1 MNAHETKR
9 LYYAYARHALVTA
22 LRLLRVTPGSTVLI
36 PEFICRDVL
45 ASLSSLGAKPVFYE
59 IDDTLQPRSISA
71 LDRSP
76 DLISRAPA
84 AIIAVNYFGFPADL
98 ERVRKLVPSH
108 EVPIVEDNA
117 HGWLSADANG
127 KPLGSRTKV
136 GITSVR
142 KTIRIPDGAYLEW
155 RDDGTLDVQSLH
167 EPLPLRKDVLPISYH
182 LRRAISQV
190 DARLPLAVMPLARDA
205 VRLLRRWSGK
215 PAVSENAEEE
225 WNLPANRS
233 PHRTSLKVM
242 GRIDETKEVERR
254 RELFHACD
262 ELASEFGI
270 QRPFTS
276 LPPHASPQGFPY
288 FLDSKEATAFAR
300 AVRRHR
306 LGEDIA
312 WPALPSHTSLAVNSR
327 LRSLHLVN
335 FLV

>member
-1 MNAHETKR
+1 MKTHGPRR

-45 ASLSSLGAKPVFYE
+45 ASLSSLGTKPVFYE
-59 IDDTLQPRSISA
+59 IDDTLQPLSIGA
-71 LDRSP
+71 LDKSP
-76 DLISRAPA
+76 DLISRPPS

-98 ERVRKLVPSH
+98 ERIRKLFPSH

-117 HGWLSADANG
+117 HGWLSADTNG
-127 KPLGSRTKV
+127 KPLGCRTEV

-155 RDDGTLDVQSLH
+155 RDDDTLDVQSLH
-167 EPLPLRKDVLPISYH
+167 EPLPLREEVLPISYY

-190 DARLPLAVMPLARDA
+190 DTRLPLAVMPLARNA
-205 VRLLRRWSGK
+205 VRRLRQWSGK

-225 WNLPANRS
+225 WNLPTNRS
-233 PHRTSLKVM
+233 PHRLSLKIM
-242 GRIDETKEVERR
+242 AGIDETKEVERR

-262 ELASEFGI
+262 VLATEFGI
-270 QRPFTS
+270 ERPFTS
-276 LPPHASPQGFPY
+276 LPPHVSPQGFPY
-288 FLDSKEATAFAR
+288 FLGTKDATAFAR
-300 AVRRHR
+300 AVRRHQ

-312 WPALPSHTSLAVNSR
+312 WPALPSQTSLAVNSR